1 MGLTKSTWKSCL
13 LIFTTWCP
21 AFAPALTYESSMSVI
36 LTIQWHLQALQ
47 AVKQQMTMVVPP
59 SLSVTKS
66 EPISK
71 MTSMPVTSILGFT
84 ITPGISN
91 KTKGGSIQ
99 DPGSQHHCHNTINI
113 FLYSH
118 RLFGFMVFQVDV
130 GPEQIRRFD
139 LTHPNAKIAR
149 FSPGD
154 MSKKLHTIARHGL
167 LKATIAKLP

>member
-1 MGLTKSTWKSCL
+1 MNILIDPSCGDL
-13 LIFTTWCP
+13 WWSGFIYVLCALALMSASVWPNQHGSHVCLFFTMWWP

-84 ITPGISN
+84 ITPGIS
-91 KTKGGSIQ
+91 KTTKRKAAVFKTP
-99 DPGSQHHCHNTINI
+99 DPKHSRK
-113 FLYSH
+113 LE
-118 RLFGFMVFQVDV
+118 RFGRVYH
-130 GPEQIRRFD
+130 
-139 LTHPNAKIAR
+139 L
-149 FSPGD
+149 S
-154 MSKKLHTIARHGL
+154 SLS
-167 LKATIAKLP
+167 